1 MSLVLFFI
9 SSIIGLVCVEYCIH
23 PAPRRLIIIILWRIK
38 MTASQIIA
46 LAIFVAVIAVIV
58 SEKLHRA
65 ACALIGAML
74 LVLIG
79 ILEPAEALGFIDFNT
94 IGVLIGMMMFVAV
107 VKNSGIFEYLA
118 VKAARIAKGNPWRIM
133 VYFMIITAVL
143 SAFLD
148 NVTTVLLIGP
158 MTFSICK
165 TLELNPIP
173 FLMTQIISSN
183 VGGTAT
189 LIGDPPNIMLGSA
202 ADITFL
208 QFILYDGPIVAIVM
222 IATILGFRLLYHKGL
237 TVTPEKMELIMKMDE
252 KEEIRDQILFYK
264 SIIMICL
271 VALAF
276 ILHDTLGLKT
286 SIIALSCAALMIL
299 IGKQDV
305 EETVHDVEWP
315 TIVFFAFLFI
325 VVGGL
330 EKVGLIHMMAEGM
343 INATGSHYVILM
355 IVILWVSA
363 ICSAVLDNIPFVA
376 TLIPLIQ
383 TMASEGIDVW
393 PLWWAVSIGACF
405 GGNGTIIGASA
416 NVVLTGISNR
426 RGYPITFMDFLKIG
440 LPMMLLSIVLATIYL
455 LIRFGGYWN

>member
-1 MSLVLFFI
+1 
-9 SSIIGLVCVEYCIH
+9 
-23 PAPRRLIIIILWRIK
+23 
-38 MTASQIIA
+38 MTASQIVA

-79 ILEPAEALGFIDFNT
+79 ILSPSEALGFIDFNT

-107 VKNSGIFEYLA
+107 VKNSGIFEFLA
-118 VKAARIAKGNPWRIM
+118 VKAAKIAKGNPWKIM
-133 VYFMIITAVL
+133 IYFMIITALL

-165 TLELNPIP
+165 TLELNPVP
-173 FLMTQIISSN
+173 YLLTQIISSN
-183 VGGTAT
+183 VGGTST

-202 ADITFL
+202 ADISFL
-208 QFILYDGPIVAIVM
+208 QFCIYDGPIVIIVM
-222 IATILGFRLLYHKGL
+222 IASIITFRFIYKKGL
-237 TVTPEKMELIMKMDE
+237 SVAPEKMELIMQMDE
-252 KEEIRDQILFYK
+252 KSEIRDQVLFIK
-264 SIIMICL
+264 SVVMICL
-271 VALAF
+271 VAFAF
-276 ILHDTLGLKT
+276 IMHDTLGFKT

-330 EKVGLIHMMAEGM
+330 EKVGIIHMMAEAMMG
-343 INATGSHYVILM
+343 ATGSHYVVLM

-363 ICSAVLDNIPFVA
+363 LCSAVLDNIPFVA

-383 TMASEGIDVW
+383 TMSAEGIDVW

-416 NVVLTGISNR
+416 NVVLTGIANR
-426 RGYPITFMDFLKIG
+426 RGYPITFIDYLKIG
-440 LPMMLLSIVLATIYL
+440 LPLMLLSIVLATIYL
-455 LIRFGGYWN
+455 LVLFGGYWS

>member
-1 MSLVLFFI
+1 
-9 SSIIGLVCVEYCIH
+9 
-23 PAPRRLIIIILWRIK
+23 

-74 LVLIG
+74 LILIG
-79 ILEPAEALGFIDFNT
+79 ILEPIEALGYIDFNT
-94 IGVLIGMMMFVAV
+94 IGVLVGMMMFVAV

-118 VKAARIAKGNPWRIM
+118 VKAAKIAKGNPWKIM
-133 VYFMIITAVL
+133 VYFMIITALL

-173 FLMTQIISSN
+173 YLLTQIISSN

-189 LIGDPPNIMLGSA
+189 LIGDPPNIMIGSA
-202 ADITFL
+202 ADISFL
-208 QFILYDGPIVAIVM
+208 QFCIYDGSIVVIVM
-222 IATILGFRLLYHKGL
+222 AATILAFRFLYKKGL
-237 TVTPEKMELIMKMDE
+237 SVTPEKMALIMQMDE
-252 KEEIRDQILFYK
+252 NAEIRNKTLFIK
-264 SIIMICL
+264 SVIMIFL

-286 SIIALSCAALMIL
+286 SVIALSCAALMIM
-299 IGKQDV
+299 IGGQDV

-330 EKVGLIHMMAEGM
+330 EKVGLIHMLAVTMM
-343 INATGSHYVILM
+343 DATGTHYVVLM
-355 IVILWVSA
+355 LALLWVSA

-383 TMASEGIDVW
+383 QMQDAGLDVW

-416 NVVLTGISNR
+416 NVVLTGIANR
-426 RGYPITFMDFLKIG
+426 RGYPITFIDFLKIG

-455 LIRFGGYWN
+455 LVLFGGYWS

>member
-1 MSLVLFFI
+1 
-9 SSIIGLVCVEYCIH
+9 
-23 PAPRRLIIIILWRIK
+23 
-38 MTASQIIA
+38 MTATQIIT

-79 ILEPAEALGFIDFNT
+79 ILEPKEALGFIDFNT

-165 TLELNPIP
+165 TLELNPVP

-237 TVTPEKMELIMKMDE
+237 TVTPEKMELIMQMDE
-252 KEEIRDQILFYK
+252 KKEIRDQVLFYK
-264 SIIMICL
+264 SIVMICL

-276 ILHDTLGLKT
+276 ILHDNLGLKT

-299 IGKQDV
+299 IGGQDV

-330 EKVGLIHMMAEGM
+330 EKVGIIHMMAEGM

-363 ICSAVLDNIPFVA
+363 LCSAVLDNIPFVA

-383 TMASEGIDVW
+383 TMAAEGIDVW

-416 NVVLTGISNR
+416 NVVLTGIAGR
-426 RGYPITFMDFLKIG
+426 RGYPITFIDFLKIG
-440 LPMMLLSIVLATIYL
+440 GPMMIMSIILATIYL
-455 LIRFGGYWN
+455 LIRFGGYWG

>member
-1 MSLVLFFI
+1 
-9 SSIIGLVCVEYCIH
+9 
-23 PAPRRLIIIILWRIK
+23 

-74 LVLIG
+74 LILIG

-208 QFILYDGPIVAIVM
+208 QFILYDGPIVVIVM
-222 IATILGFRLLYHKGL
+222 IATIIGFRFLYHKGL
-237 TVTPEKMELIMKMDE
+237 TVTPEKMELIMQMDE
-252 KEEIRDQILFYK
+252 KKEIR
-264 SIIMICL
+264 
-271 VALAF
+271 
-276 ILHDTLGLKT
+276 TR
-286 SIIALSCAALMIL
+286 
-299 IGKQDV
+299 
-305 EETVHDVEWP
+305 
-315 TIVFFAFLFI
+315 
-325 VVGGL
+325 
-330 EKVGLIHMMAEGM
+330 
-343 INATGSHYVILM
+343 
-355 IVILWVSA
+355 
-363 ICSAVLDNIPFVA
+363 
-376 TLIPLIQ
+376 
-383 TMASEGIDVW
+383 AS
-393 PLWWAVSIGACF
+393 S
-405 GGNGTIIGASA
+405 
-416 NVVLTGISNR
+416 
-426 RGYPITFMDFLKIG
+426 
-440 LPMMLLSIVLATIYL
+440 
-455 LIRFGGYWN
+455 

>member
-1 MSLVLFFI
+1 
-9 SSIIGLVCVEYCIH
+9 
-23 PAPRRLIIIILWRIK
+23 

-79 ILEPAEALGFIDFNT
+79 ILTPAEAVEFIDFNT
-94 IGVLIGMMMFVAV
+94 LGVLIGMMMFVAV
-107 VKNSGIFEYLA
+107 VKASGLFEFLA
-118 VKAARIAKGNPWRIM
+118 VKSAKIAKGDPWRIM
-133 VYFMIITAVL
+133 IAFMIITAVL

-158 MTFSICK
+158 MTFSICQK
-165 TLELNPIP
+165 LELNPVP
-173 FLMTQIISSN
+173 YLMTQIISSN

-202 ADITFL
+202 ADISFL
-208 QFILYDGPIVAIVM
+208 QFIMYDGPIVVITMV
-222 IATILGFRLLYHKGL
+222 ATILAFRFIYKKGL
-237 TVTPEKMELIMKMDE
+237 SVSPEKMELIMQMDE
-252 KEEIRDQILFYK
+252 NEMIKDRVLFIK
-264 SIIMICL
+264 SVCMIFL
-271 VALAF
+271 VAVAF
-276 ILHDTLGLKT
+276 LLHDALELKT
-286 SIIALSCAALMIL
+286 SIIALSCASLMIL
-299 IGKQDV
+299 IGGQDV

-330 EKVGLIHMMAEGM
+330 EKVGLIHMLAEAL
-343 INATGSHYVILM
+343 INATGTHYVVLM

-376 TLIPLIQ
+376 TLIPLIL
-383 TMASEGIDVW
+383 TMEAEGIDVW
-393 PLWWAVSIGACF
+393 PLWWAVSMGACF

-416 NVVLTGISNR
+416 NVVLTGIAGR
-426 RGYPITFMDFLKIG
+426 RGYPITFVQFLKIG
-440 LPMMLLSIVLATIYL
+440 APMMLLSIVLATVYL
-455 LIRFGGYWN
+455 LVLFGGYWS

>member
-1 MSLVLFFI
+1 
-9 SSIIGLVCVEYCIH
+9 
-23 PAPRRLIIIILWRIK
+23 

-46 LAIFVAVIAVIV
+46 LAIFVAVIGVIV

-74 LVLIG
+74 LILIG
-79 ILEPAEALGFIDFNT
+79 ILEPKEALGFIDFNT

-118 VKAARIAKGNPWRIM
+118 VKAARVAKGNPWRIM

-237 TVTPEKMELIMKMDE
+237 TVTPEKMELIMQMDE
-252 KEEIRDQILFYK
+252 KKEIRDQVLFYK
-264 SIIMICL
+264 SIVMICL

-276 ILHDTLGLKT
+276 ILHDNLGLKT
-286 SIIALSCAALMIL
+286 SVIALSCAALMIM
-299 IGKQDV
+299 IGGQDV

-330 EKVGLIHMMAEGM
+330 EKVGIIHMMAEGM

-383 TMASEGIDVW
+383 TMAAEGIDVW

-416 NVVLTGISNR
+416 NVVLTGIAGR
-426 RGYPITFMDFLKIG
+426 RGYPITFIDFLKIG
-440 LPMMLLSIVLATIYL
+440 GPMMIMSIILATIYL
-455 LIRFGGYWN
+455 LIRFGGYWG

>member
-1 MSLVLFFI
+1 
-9 SSIIGLVCVEYCIH
+9 
-23 PAPRRLIIIILWRIK
+23 
-38 MTASQIIA
+38 MTASQIVA

-74 LVLIG
+74 LILIG

-107 VKNSGIFEYLA
+107 VKNSGIFEFLA
-118 VKAARIAKGNPWRIM
+118 VKAAKIAKGNPWKIM
-133 VYFMIITAVL
+133 VYFMIITALL

-165 TLELNPIP
+165 TLELNPVP
-173 FLMTQIISSN
+173 FLLTQIISSN

-202 ADITFL
+202 ADISFL
-208 QFILYDGPIVAIVM
+208 QFCIYDGPIVVIVM
-222 IATILGFRLLYHKGL
+222 AASIITFRFIYKKGL
-237 TVTPEKMELIMKMDE
+237 SVAPEKMELIMRMDE
-252 KEEIRDQILFYK
+252 KEEIRDRVLFVK
-264 SIIMICL
+264 SIVRICL

-276 ILHDTLGLKT
+276 MMHDTLGLKT
-286 SIIALSCAALMIL
+286 SIIALSCAALMIM
-299 IGKQDV
+299 IGGQDV

-330 EKVGLIHMMAEGM
+330 EKVGIIHMMAEGM
-343 INATGSHYVILM
+343 INATGSHYVVLM

-383 TMASEGIDVW
+383 TMSAEGIDVW

-426 RGYPITFMDFLKIG
+426 RGHPITFMDYLKIG
-440 LPMMLLSIVLATIYL
+440 LPLMLLSIILATAYL
-455 LIRFGGYWN
+455 LVLFGGYWS

>member
-1 MSLVLFFI
+1 
-9 SSIIGLVCVEYCIH
+9 
-23 PAPRRLIIIILWRIK
+23 
-38 MTASQIIA
+38 MTAIQIIA
-46 LAIFVAVIAVIV
+46 LAIFVAVIGVIV

-79 ILEPAEALGFIDFNT
+79 ILEPKEALGFIDFNT

-107 VKNSGIFEYLA
+107 VKNSGLFEFLA
-118 VKAARIAKGNPWRIM
+118 VKSAKIAKGNPWRIM
-133 VYFMIITAVL
+133 VAFMIITAVL

-158 MTFSICK
+158 MTFSICQR
-165 TLELNPIP
+165 LELNPVP
-173 FLMTQIISSN
+173 FLMTQIIASN

-202 ADITFL
+202 ANISFL
-208 QFILYDGPIVAIVM
+208 QFVIYDGPIVVITMV
-222 IATILGFRLLYHKGL
+222 ATVFAFKFMYGKGL
-237 TVTPEKMELIMKMDE
+237 SVAPEKMELIMQMDE
-252 KEEIRDQILFYK
+252 GEMIKDRVLFIK
-264 SIIMICL
+264 SVIMIFL
-271 VALAF
+271 VAVAF
-276 ILHDTLGLKT
+276 LLHDTLELKT
-286 SIIALSCAALMIL
+286 SVIALSCAALMIM
-299 IGKQDV
+299 IGGQDV

-330 EKVGLIHMMAEGM
+330 EKVGLIHMLAETL
-343 INATGSHYVILM
+343 INATGTHYVVLM

-376 TLIPLIQ
+376 TLIPLIL
-383 TMASEGIDVW
+383 TMETEGIDVW

-416 NVVLTGISNR
+416 NVVLTGIAGR
-426 RGYPITFMDFLKIG
+426 RGYPITFIQFLKVG
-440 LPMMLLSIVLATIYL
+440 APMMIMSIILATGYL
-455 LIRFGGYWN
+455 LVLFGKYWG

>member
-1 MSLVLFFI
+1 MTFW
-9 SSIIGLVCVEYCIH
+9 
-23 PAPRRLIIIILWRIK
+23 RRQK
-38 MTASQIIA
+38 TMTASQIIA

-74 LVLIG
+74 LILIG

-133 VYFMIITAVL
+133 VYFMIITSVL

-208 QFILYDGPIVAIVM
+208 QFILYDGPIVVIVM

-237 TVTPEKMELIMKMDE
+237 TVTPEKMALIMKMDE
-252 KEEIRDQILFYK
+252 KEEIRDQVLFYK
-264 SIIMICL
+264 SIVMIFL

-276 ILHDTLGLKT
+276 ILHDNLGLKT
-286 SIIALSCAALMIL
+286 SVIALSCAALMIL

-330 EKVGLIHMMAEGM
+330 EKVGIIHMMAEAM
-343 INATGSHYVILM
+343 ISATGTHYVILM

-383 TMASEGIDVW
+383 TMSSEGIDVW

-416 NVVLTGISNR
+416 NVVLTGISGR
-426 RGYPITFMDFLKIG
+426 RGYPITFIDFLKIG

-455 LIRFGGYWN
+455 LVRFGGYWS

>member
-1 MSLVLFFI
+1 MRYCCKSAVLHDLQQYNHFLEENI
-9 SSIIGLVCVEYCIH
+9 
-23 PAPRRLIIIILWRIK
+23 
-38 MTASQIIA
+38 MTATQIIA
-46 LAIFVAVIAVIV
+46 LAIFVAVIGVIV

-79 ILEPAEALGFIDFNT
+79 ILEPKEALGFIDFNT

-107 VKNSGIFEYLA
+107 VKNSGIFEFLA
-118 VKAARIAKGNPWRIM
+118 VKAAKIAKGNPWKIM

-173 FLMTQIISSN
+173 FLMTQIVSSN

-202 ADITFL
+202 ADIPFI
-208 QFILYDGPIVAIVM
+208 QFIIYDGPIVVVVM
-222 IATILGFRLLYHKGL
+222 VATILGFKLLYNKGL
-237 TVTPEKMELIMKMDE
+237 SVTPEKMELIMQMDE
-252 KEEIRDQILFYK
+252 NAEIRDKVLFYK

-286 SIIALSCAALMIL
+286 SVIALSCAALMIL
-299 IGKQDV
+299 IGRQDV

-330 EKVGLIHMMAEGM
+330 EKVGLIHMMAEAM
-343 INATGSHYVILM
+343 IEATGTHYVVLM

-383 TMASEGIDVW
+383 TMAAEGIDVW

-416 NVVLTGISNR
+416 NVVLTGIANR
-426 RGYPITFMDFLKIG
+426 RGYPITFIDFLKIG
-440 LPMMLLSIVLATIYL
+440 GPMMIMSIILSTFYL
-455 LIRFGGYWN
+455 LILFGGYWK

>member
-1 MSLVLFFI
+1 
-9 SSIIGLVCVEYCIH
+9 
-23 PAPRRLIIIILWRIK
+23 
-38 MTASQIIA
+38 MTATQIIA
-46 LAIFVAVIAVIV
+46 LAIFVAVIGVIV

-79 ILEPAEALGFIDFNT
+79 ILEPVEALGFIDFNT

-107 VKNSGIFEYLA
+107 VKNSGIFEFLA
-118 VKAARIAKGNPWRIM
+118 VKAAKIAKGNPWKIM

-173 FLMTQIISSN
+173 FLMTQIVSSN

-189 LIGDPPNIMLGSA
+189 LIDDPPNIMLGSA
-202 ADITFL
+202 ADIPFI
-208 QFILYDGPIVAIVM
+208 QFIIYDGPIVVIVM
-222 IATILGFRLLYHKGL
+222 VATILGFKLLYNKGL
-237 TVTPEKMELIMKMDE
+237 SVTPEKMELIMQMDE
-252 KEEIRDQILFYK
+252 NAEIRDKVLFYK

-286 SIIALSCAALMIL
+286 SVIALSCAALMIL
-299 IGKQDV
+299 IGRQDV

-330 EKVGLIHMMAEGM
+330 EKVGLIHMMAEAM
-343 INATGSHYVILM
+343 IEATGTHYVVLM

-383 TMASEGIDVW
+383 TMAAEGIDVW

-416 NVVLTGISNR
+416 NVVLTGIANR
-426 RGYPITFMDFLKIG
+426 RGYPITFIDFLKIG
-440 LPMMLLSIVLATIYL
+440 GPMMIMSIILSTFYL
-455 LIRFGGYWN
+455 LILFGGYWK

>member
-1 MSLVLFFI
+1 
-9 SSIIGLVCVEYCIH
+9 
-23 PAPRRLIIIILWRIK
+23 
-38 MTASQIIA
+38 MTAIQIIA
-46 LAIFVAVIAVIV
+46 LAIFVAVIGVIV

-79 ILEPAEALGFIDFNT
+79 ILEPKEALGFIDFNT

-107 VKNSGIFEYLA
+107 VKNSGLFEFLA
-118 VKAARIAKGNPWRIM
+118 VKSAKIAKGNPWRIM
-133 VYFMIITAVL
+133 VAFMIITAVL

-158 MTFSICK
+158 MTFSICQR
-165 TLELNPIP
+165 LELNPVP
-173 FLMTQIISSN
+173 FLMTQIIASN

-202 ADITFL
+202 ADISFL
-208 QFILYDGPIVAIVM
+208 QFVIYDGPIVVITMV
-222 IATILGFRLLYHKGL
+222 ATVFAFKFMYGKGL
-237 TVTPEKMELIMKMDE
+237 SVAPEKMELIMQMDE
-252 KEEIRDQILFYK
+252 GEMIKDRVLFIK
-264 SIIMICL
+264 SVIMIFL
-271 VALAF
+271 VAVAF
-276 ILHDTLGLKT
+276 LLHDTLELKT
-286 SIIALSCAALMIL
+286 SVIALSCAALMIM
-299 IGKQDV
+299 IGGQDV

-330 EKVGLIHMMAEGM
+330 EKVGLIHMLAETL
-343 INATGSHYVILM
+343 INATGTHYVVLM

-376 TLIPLIQ
+376 TLIPLIL
-383 TMASEGIDVW
+383 TMETEGIDVW

-416 NVVLTGISNR
+416 NVVLTGIAGR
-426 RGYPITFMDFLKIG
+426 RGYPITFIQFLKVG
-440 LPMMLLSIVLATIYL
+440 APMMIMSIILATGYL
-455 LIRFGGYWN
+455 LVLFGKYWG

>member
-1 MSLVLFFI
+1 
-9 SSIIGLVCVEYCIH
+9 
-23 PAPRRLIIIILWRIK
+23 
-38 MTASQIIA
+38 MTVTQIIA
-46 LAIFVAVIAVIV
+46 LAIFVAVIGVIV

-74 LVLIG
+74 LVVIG
-79 ILEPAEALGFIDFNT
+79 ILEPKEALGFIDFNT

-107 VKNSGIFEYLA
+107 VKNSGLFEYLA
-118 VKAARIAKGNPWRIM
+118 VKSAKISKGNPWRIM
-133 VYFMIITAVL
+133 VSFMIITAVL

-158 MTFSICK
+158 MTFSICQK
-165 TLELNPIP
+165 LELNPVP

-183 VGGTAT
+183 VGGTGT

-202 ADITFL
+202 ADISFL
-208 QFILYDGPIVAIVM
+208 QFVIYDGPIVIVTM
-222 IATILGFRLLYHKGL
+222 VATVFAFKFMYKKGL
-237 TVTPEKMELIMKMDE
+237 SVSPEKMELIMQMDE
-252 KEEIRDQILFYK
+252 GEMIKDRVLFIK
-264 SIIMICL
+264 SVVMIFL

-276 ILHDTLGLKT
+276 LLHDTLELKT
-286 SIIALSCAALMIL
+286 SVIALSCAALMIM
-299 IGKQDV
+299 IGGQDV

-330 EKVGLIHMMAEGM
+330 EKVGLIHMLAETL
-343 INATGSHYVILM
+343 INATGTHYVILM

-376 TLIPLIQ
+376 TLIPLIL
-383 TMASEGIDVW
+383 TMEAEGIDVW

-416 NVVLTGISNR
+416 NVVLTGIAGR
-426 RGYPITFMDFLKIG
+426 RGYPITFIQFLKVG
-440 LPMMLLSIVLATIYL
+440 APMMIMSIILATGYL
-455 LIRFGGYWN
+455 LILFGGYWK

>member
-1 MSLVLFFI
+1 
-9 SSIIGLVCVEYCIH
+9 
-23 PAPRRLIIIILWRIK
+23 
-38 MTASQIIA
+38 MTATQILA
-46 LAIFVAVIAVIV
+46 LAIFVAVIGVIV

-74 LVLIG
+74 LVLLG
-79 ILEPAEALGFIDFNT
+79 ILEPIEALGFIDFNT
-94 IGVLIGMMMFVAV
+94 IGVLMGMMMFVAV

-118 VKAARIAKGNPWRIM
+118 VKSARIAKGNPWRIM

-165 TLELNPIP
+165 TLDLNPIP

-202 ADITFL
+202 ADISFL
-208 QFILYDGPIVAIVM
+208 QFVIYDGPIVVIVM
-222 IATILGFRLLYHKGL
+222 VATILGFRLLYYKGL

-252 KEEIRDQILFYK
+252 KKEIKDHVLFVK
-264 SIIMICL
+264 SVVMIFL

-276 ILHDTLGLKT
+276 ILHDALELKT
-286 SIIALSCAALMIL
+286 SVIALSCAALMIL

-330 EKVGLIHMMAEGM
+330 EKVGLIHMLADTL

-416 NVVLTGISNR
+416 NVVLTGIANR
-426 RGYPITFMDFLKIG
+426 RGYPITFIDFPKIG
-440 LPMMLLSIVLATIYL
+440 APMMIMSIIFATAYL
-455 LIRFGGYWN
+455 LILFGGYWS

>member
-1 MSLVLFFI
+1 
-9 SSIIGLVCVEYCIH
+9 
-23 PAPRRLIIIILWRIK
+23 
-38 MTASQIIA
+38 MTVTQIIA

-79 ILEPAEALGFIDFNT
+79 ILEPTEALDFIDFNT
-94 IGVLIGMMMFVAV
+94 IGVLVGMMMFVAV
-107 VKNSGIFEYLA
+107 VKNSGIFEFLA
-118 VKAARIAKGNPWRIM
+118 VKAAKIAKGDPWKIM

-165 TLELNPIP
+165 SLELNPVP

-202 ADITFL
+202 ADISFL
-208 QFILYDGPIVAIVM
+208 QFCIYDGPIVIIVM
-222 IATILGFRLLYHKGL
+222 AATILAFKFIYKKGL
-237 TVTPEKMELIMKMDE
+237 QVTPEKMALIMQMDE
-252 KEEIRDQILFYK
+252 NEQIRDKVLFIK
-264 SIIMICL
+264 SIVMICL
-271 VALAF
+271 VATAF
-276 ILHDTLGLKT
+276 ILHDALGLKT
-286 SIIALSCAALMIL
+286 SIIALSCASLMIL
-299 IGKQDV
+299 IGRQDV

-330 EKVGLIHMMAEGM
+330 EKVGIIKMLAEGM
-343 INATGSHYVILM
+343 MSATGTHYVILM
-355 IVILWVSA
+355 LVILWVSA
-363 ICSAVLDNIPFVA
+363 LCSAVLDNIPFVA
-376 TLIPLIQ
+376 TLIPLIM
-383 TMASEGIDVW
+383 TMQAEGIDVW

-416 NVVLTGISNR
+416 NVVLTGIAGR
-426 RGYPITFMDFLKIG
+426 RGYPITFIDFLKIG
-440 LPMMLLSIVLATIYL
+440 LPMMLLSIVLATGYL
-455 LIRFGGYWN
+455 LVLFGGYWN

>member
-1 MSLVLFFI
+1 
-9 SSIIGLVCVEYCIH
+9 
-23 PAPRRLIIIILWRIK
+23 

-46 LAIFVAVIAVIV
+46 LAIFVAVIGVIV

-79 ILEPAEALGFIDFNT
+79 ILEPVEALGFIDFNT

-107 VKNSGIFEYLA
+107 VKNSGIFEFLA
-118 VKAARIAKGNPWRIM
+118 VKAAKIAKGNPWKIM

-173 FLMTQIISSN
+173 FLLTQIISSN

-208 QFILYDGPIVAIVM
+208 QFVLYDGPIVVIVM
-222 IATILGFRLLYHKGL
+222 AATIICFKFMYKKGL
-237 TVTPEKMELIMKMDE
+237 SVTPEKMALIMKMDE
-252 KEEIRDQILFYK
+252 NAEIRDRVLFYK
-264 SIIMICL
+264 SIVMICL

-330 EKVGLIHMMAEGM
+330 EKVGIIHMMAEAM
-343 INATGSHYVILM
+343 INATGTHYVVLM
-355 IVILWVSA
+355 ITILWVSA
-363 ICSAVLDNIPFVA
+363 LCSAVLDNIPFVA

-393 PLWWAVSIGACF
+393 PLWGAVSIGACF

-416 NVVLTGISNR
+416 NVVLTGIANR
-426 RGYPITFMDFLKIG
+426 RGFPITFIDYLKVG
-440 LPMMLLSIVLATIYL
+440 GPMMLLSIVLATIYL
-455 LIRFGGYWN
+455 LVRFGGYWS

>member
-1 MSLVLFFI
+1 
-9 SSIIGLVCVEYCIH
+9 
-23 PAPRRLIIIILWRIK
+23 
-38 MTASQIIA
+38 MTATQIIA

-79 ILEPAEALGFIDFNT
+79 ILEPIEALGFIDFNT
-94 IGVLIGMMMFVAV
+94 IGVLVGMMMFVAV

-118 VKAARIAKGNPWRIM
+118 VKSAKIAKGDPWKIM
-133 VYFMIITAVL
+133 IYFMIITAVL

-173 FLMTQIISSN
+173 YLMTQIIASN

-189 LIGDPPNIMLGSA
+189 LIGDPPNIMIGSA
-202 ADITFL
+202 ADIP
-208 QFILYDGPIVAIVM
+208 FISFVIYDGPIVVIVM
-222 IATILGFRLLYHKGL
+222 AATILSFKFLYKKGL
-237 TVTPEKMELIMKMDE
+237 SVAPEKMELITQMDE
-252 KEEIRDQILFYK
+252 NKEIRDHTLFIK
-264 SIIMICL
+264 SIVMIFF

-276 ILHDTLGLKT
+276 ILHDTLHLQT

-330 EKVGLIHMMAEGM
+330 EKVGLIHMLAVTLMD
-343 INATGSHYVILM
+343 ATGTHYVVLM
-355 IVILWVSA
+355 IALLWVSA
-363 ICSAVLDNIPFVA
+363 ICSAILDNIPFVA

-383 TMASEGIDVW
+383 QMQEAGLDVW
-393 PLWWAVSIGACF
+393 PLWWAISIGACF

-416 NVVLTGISNR
+416 NVVLTGIANR
-426 RGYPITFMDFLKIG
+426 KGYPITFIDFLKVG
-440 LPMMLLSIVLATIYL
+440 GPMMILSIIMATGYM
-455 LIRFGGYWN
+455 LIIFGNYWN

>member
-1 MSLVLFFI
+1 
-9 SSIIGLVCVEYCIH
+9 
-23 PAPRRLIIIILWRIK
+23 
-38 MTASQIIA
+38 MTATQIIA
-46 LAIFVAVIAVIV
+46 LAIFVAVIGVIV

-79 ILEPAEALGFIDFNT
+79 ILEPKEALGFIDFNT

-107 VKNSGIFEYLA
+107 VKNSGIFEFLA
-118 VKAARIAKGNPWRIM
+118 VKAAKIAKGNPWKIM

-173 FLMTQIISSN
+173 FLMTQIVSSN

-202 ADITFL
+202 ADIPFI
-208 QFILYDGPIVAIVM
+208 QFIIYDGPIVVVVM
-222 IATILGFRLLYHKGL
+222 VATILGFKLLYNKGL
-237 TVTPEKMELIMKMDE
+237 SVTPEKMELIMQMDE
-252 KEEIRDQILFYK
+252 NAEIRDKVLFYK

-286 SIIALSCAALMIL
+286 SVIALSCAALMIL
-299 IGKQDV
+299 IGRQDV

-330 EKVGLIHMMAEGM
+330 EKVGLIHMMAEAM
-343 INATGSHYVILM
+343 IEATGTHYVVLM

-383 TMASEGIDVW
+383 TMAAEGIDVW

-416 NVVLTGISNR
+416 NVVLTGIANR
-426 RGYPITFMDFLKIG
+426 RGYPITFIDFLKIG
-440 LPMMLLSIVLATIYL
+440 GPMMIMSIILSTFYL
-455 LIRFGGYWN
+455 LILFGGYWK

>member
-1 MSLVLFFI
+1 
-9 SSIIGLVCVEYCIH
+9 
-23 PAPRRLIIIILWRIK
+23 

-46 LAIFVAVIAVIV
+46 LAIFVAVIGVIV

-208 QFILYDGPIVAIVM
+208 QFILYDGPIVVIVM

-286 SIIALSCAALMIL
+286 SVIALSCAALMIL

-330 EKVGLIHMMAEGM
+330 EKVGIIHMMAEGM
-343 INATGSHYVILM
+343 ISATGSHYVILM

-363 ICSAVLDNIPFVA
+363 LCSAVLDNIPFVA

>member
-1 MSLVLFFI
+1 
-9 SSIIGLVCVEYCIH
+9 
-23 PAPRRLIIIILWRIK
+23 
-38 MTASQIIA
+38 MTVTQIIA
-46 LAIFVAVIAVIV
+46 MAIFVAVIAVIV

-65 ACALIGAML
+65 ACALIGAVL
-74 LVLIG
+74 LILIG

-94 IGVLIGMMMFVAV
+94 IGVLVGMMMFVAV

-118 VKAARIAKGNPWRIM
+118 VKAARLAKGDPWKIM

-165 TLELNPIP
+165 TLELNPVP
-173 FLMTQIISSN
+173 YLMTQIIASN

-189 LIGDPPNIMLGSA
+189 LIGDPPNIMIGSA
-202 ADITFL
+202 ADISFA
-208 QFILYDGPIVAIVM
+208 QFCIYDGPIVVIVM
-222 IATILGFRLLYHKGL
+222 AATILAFKLVYKKGL
-237 TVTPEKMELIMKMDE
+237 SVTPEKMELIMQMDE
-252 KEEIRDQILFYK
+252 KREIRDHTLFIK
-264 SIIMICL
+264 SIVMICL
-271 VALAF
+271 VAIAF

-330 EKVGLIHMMAEGM
+330 EKVGLIHMLAVTMM
-343 INATGSHYVILM
+343 NATGTHYVILM
-355 IVILWVSA
+355 LVLLWVSA
-363 ICSAVLDNIPFVA
+363 LCSAVLDNIPFVA

-383 TMASEGIDVW
+383 QMQDAGLDVW

-416 NVVLTGISNR
+416 NVVLTGIANR
-426 RGYPITFMDFLKIG
+426 KGYPITFIDFLKIG
-440 LPMMLLSIVLATIYL
+440 LPMMLLSIVLATIYML
-455 LIRFGGYWN
+455 VLFGNYWG

>member
-1 MSLVLFFI
+1 
-9 SSIIGLVCVEYCIH
+9 
-23 PAPRRLIIIILWRIK
+23 
-38 MTASQIIA
+38 MTASQIVA

-79 ILEPAEALGFIDFNT
+79 ILKPAEALGFIDFNT

-107 VKNSGIFEYLA
+107 VKNSGIFEFLA
-118 VKAARIAKGNPWRIM
+118 VKAAKIARGNPWKIM
-133 VYFMIITAVL
+133 VYFMIITALL

-165 TLELNPIP
+165 TLELNPVP
-173 FLMTQIISSN
+173 YLLTQIISSN

-202 ADITFL
+202 ADISFL
-208 QFILYDGPIVAIVM
+208 QFCIYDGPIVIIVL
-222 IATILGFRLLYHKGL
+222 AASILTFRFIYKKGL
-237 TVTPEKMELIMKMDE
+237 TVSPEKMELIMKMDE
-252 KEEIRDQILFYK
+252 KAEIRDQVLFIK
-264 SIIMICL
+264 SIVMICL

-330 EKVGLIHMMAEGM
+330 EKVGIIHMMAEAM
-343 INATGSHYVILM
+343 INATGTHYVVLM

-383 TMASEGIDVW
+383 TMSAEGIDVW

-426 RGYPITFMDFLKIG
+426 RGYPITFMDYLKVG
-440 LPMMLLSIVLATIYL
+440 LPLMLLSIVLATVYL
-455 LIRFGGYWN
+455 LVLFGGYWS

>member
-1 MSLVLFFI
+1 
-9 SSIIGLVCVEYCIH
+9 
-23 PAPRRLIIIILWRIK
+23 

-165 TLELNPIP
+165 TLELNPVP

-208 QFILYDGPIVAIVM
+208 QFILYDGPIVVIVM

-237 TVTPEKMELIMKMDE
+237 TVTPEKMELIMKMNE
-252 KEEIRDQILFYK
+252 KEEIRDQVLFYK

>member
-1 MSLVLFFI
+1 
-9 SSIIGLVCVEYCIH
+9 
-23 PAPRRLIIIILWRIK
+23 
-38 MTASQIIA
+38 MTVSQIVA

-79 ILEPAEALGFIDFNT
+79 ILKPAEALGFIDFNT

-107 VKNSGIFEYLA
+107 VKNSGIFEFLA
-118 VKAARIAKGNPWRIM
+118 VKAAKIAKGNPWKIL
-133 VYFMIITAVL
+133 VYFMIITALL

-165 TLELNPIP
+165 TLELNPVP
-173 FLMTQIISSN
+173 YLLTQIISSN

-202 ADITFL
+202 ADISFL
-208 QFILYDGPIVAIVM
+208 QFCIYDGPIVLIVM
-222 IATILGFRLLYHKGL
+222 AASILTFKFIYKKGL
-237 TVTPEKMELIMKMDE
+237 SVSPEKMELIMKMDE
-252 KEEIRDQILFYK
+252 KAEIRDQVLFVK

-276 ILHDTLGLKT
+276 IMHDTLGLKT

-330 EKVGLIHMMAEGM
+330 EKVGIIHMMAEGM
-343 INATGSHYVILM
+343 ISATGSHYVILM

-363 ICSAVLDNIPFVA
+363 LCSAVLDNIPFVA

-426 RGYPITFMDFLKIG
+426 RGYPITFMDYLKIG
-440 LPMMLLSIVLATIYL
+440 LPLMLLSIVLATFYL
-455 LIRFGGYWN
+455 LVLFGGYWS

>member
-1 MSLVLFFI
+1 
-9 SSIIGLVCVEYCIH
+9 
-23 PAPRRLIIIILWRIK
+23 

-74 LVLIG
+74 LILIG

-222 IATILGFRLLYHKGL
+222 IATIIGFRFLYNKCL
-237 TVTPEKMELIMKMDE
+237 TVTPEKMELIMQMDE
-252 KEEIRDQILFYK
+252 KKEIRDQVLFYK
-264 SIIMICL
+264 SIVMICL

-276 ILHDTLGLKT
+276 ILHDNLGLKT
-286 SIIALSCAALMIL
+286 SVIALSCAALMIL

-330 EKVGLIHMMAEGM
+330 EKVGIIHMMAEGM
-343 INATGSHYVILM
+343 INATGTHYVILM

-363 ICSAVLDNIPFVA
+363 LCSAVLDNIPFVA

-416 NVVLTGISNR
+416 NVVLTGIAGR
-426 RGYPITFMDFLKIG
+426 RGYPITFIDFLKVG
-440 LPMMLLSIVLATIYL
+440 GPMMIMSIILATIYL
-455 LIRFGGYWN
+455 LIRFGGYWS

>member
-1 MSLVLFFI
+1 
-9 SSIIGLVCVEYCIH
+9 
-23 PAPRRLIIIILWRIK
+23 
-38 MTASQIIA
+38 MTISQIIA

-79 ILEPAEALGFIDFNT
+79 ILEPIEALGYIDFNT

-107 VKNSGIFEYLA
+107 VKNSGIFEFLA
-118 VKAARIAKGNPWRIM
+118 VKAAKIAKGDPWRIM
-133 VYFMIITAVL
+133 VYFMIITAIL

-165 TLELNPIP
+165 TLDLNPIP
-173 FLMTQIISSN
+173 FLLTQIISSN
-183 VGGTAT
+183 VGGTST

-202 ADITFL
+202 ADISFL
-208 QFILYDGPIVAIVM
+208 QFCIYDGPIVVIVM
-222 IATILGFRLLYHKGL
+222 IATILSFRILYKKGL
-237 TVTPEKMELIMKMDE
+237 TVTPEKMALIMKMDE
-252 KEEIRDQILFYK
+252 NAEIRDRVLFYK
-264 SIIMICL
+264 SVIMIFL

-276 ILHDTLGLKT
+276 ILHDTLELKT
-286 SIIALSCAALMIL
+286 SVIALSCAALMIM
-299 IGKQDV
+299 IGRQDV

-330 EKVGLIHMMAEGM
+330 EKVGIIHMMAEAM
-343 INATGSHYVILM
+343 ITATGTHYVILM
-355 IVILWVSA
+355 LTILWVSA
-363 ICSAVLDNIPFVA
+363 LCSAVLDNIPFVA

-383 TMASEGIDVW
+383 TMAAEGIDVW

-416 NVVLTGISNR
+416 NVVLTGIANR
-426 RGYPITFMDFLKIG
+426 RGYPITFIDYLKIG

-455 LIRFGGYWN
+455 LVIFGGYWS

>member
-1 MSLVLFFI
+1 LEENI
-9 SSIIGLVCVEYCIH
+9 
-23 PAPRRLIIIILWRIK
+23 
-38 MTASQIIA
+38 MTATQIIA
-46 LAIFVAVIAVIV
+46 LAIFVAVIGVIV

-79 ILEPAEALGFIDFNT
+79 ILEPKEALGFIDFNT

-107 VKNSGIFEYLA
+107 VKNSGIFEFLA
-118 VKAARIAKGNPWRIM
+118 VKAAKIAKGNPWKIM

-173 FLMTQIISSN
+173 FLMTQIVSSN

-202 ADITFL
+202 ADIPFI
-208 QFILYDGPIVAIVM
+208 QFIIYDGPIVVVVM
-222 IATILGFRLLYHKGL
+222 VATILGFKLLYNKGL
-237 TVTPEKMELIMKMDE
+237 SVTPEKMELIMQMDE
-252 KEEIRDQILFYK
+252 NAEIRDKVLFYK

-286 SIIALSCAALMIL
+286 SVIALSCAALMIL
-299 IGKQDV
+299 IGRQDV

-330 EKVGLIHMMAEGM
+330 EKVGLIHMMAEAM
-343 INATGSHYVILM
+343 IEATGTHYVVLM

-383 TMASEGIDVW
+383 TMAAEGIDVW

-416 NVVLTGISNR
+416 NVVLTGIANR
-426 RGYPITFMDFLKIG
+426 RGYPITFIDFLKIG
-440 LPMMLLSIVLATIYL
+440 GPMMIMSIILSTFYL
-455 LIRFGGYWN
+455 LILFGGYWK

>member
-1 MSLVLFFI
+1 
-9 SSIIGLVCVEYCIH
+9 
-23 PAPRRLIIIILWRIK
+23 

-46 LAIFVAVIAVIV
+46 LAIFVAVIGVIV

-79 ILEPAEALGFIDFNT
+79 ILEPKEALGFIDFNT

-118 VKAARIAKGNPWRIM
+118 VKAARIAKGDPWRIM

-202 ADITFL
+202 ADITFV

-222 IATILGFRLLYHKGL
+222 IATIIGFRFLYHKGL

-252 KEEIRDQILFYK
+252 KEEIRDQVLFYK

-276 ILHDTLGLKT
+276 ILHDNLGLKT

-330 EKVGLIHMMAEGM
+330 EKVGIIHMMAEAM

-363 ICSAVLDNIPFVA
+363 LCSAVLDNIPFVA

-383 TMASEGIDVW
+383 TMATEGIDVW

-416 NVVLTGISNR
+416 NVVLTGIANR
-426 RGYPITFMDFLKIG
+426 KGYPITFIDFLKVG
-440 LPMMLLSIVLATIYL
+440 GPMMLLSIVLATIYL
-455 LIRFGGYWN
+455 LVRFGGYWS

>member
-1 MSLVLFFI
+1 
-9 SSIIGLVCVEYCIH
+9 
-23 PAPRRLIIIILWRIK
+23 

-65 ACALIGAML
+65 ACALIGAVL
-74 LVLIG
+74 LILIG

-107 VKNSGIFEYLA
+107 VKNSGIFEFLA
-118 VKAARIAKGNPWRIM
+118 VKAAKIAKGNPWKIM
-133 VYFMIITAVL
+133 VYFMIITALL

-165 TLELNPIP
+165 TLELNPVP
-173 FLMTQIISSN
+173 YLLTQIISSN

-202 ADITFL
+202 ADISFL
-208 QFILYDGPIVAIVM
+208 QFCIYDGPIVVIVM
-222 IATILGFRLLYHKGL
+222 AATILGFRFMYRKGL
-237 TVTPEKMELIMKMDE
+237 TVTPEKMELIMQMDE
-252 KEEIRDQILFYK
+252 NAEIRDRVLFYK
-264 SIIMICL
+264 SIVMILL
-271 VALAF
+271 VATAF

-286 SIIALSCAALMIL
+286 SVIALSCAALMIL

-330 EKVGLIHMMAEGM
+330 EKVGLIHMLAVSLM
-343 INATGSHYVILM
+343 NATGTHYVILM

-363 ICSAVLDNIPFVA
+363 LCSAVLDNIPFVA

-383 TMASEGIDVW
+383 QMGDAGLDVW

-416 NVVLTGISNR
+416 NVVLTGIANR
-426 RGYPITFMDFLKIG
+426 KGYPITFMDYMKVG
-440 LPMMLLSIVLATIYL
+440 LTMMLMSVVLATIYL
-455 LIRFGGYWN
+455 LVLFGGYWS

>member
-1 MSLVLFFI
+1 
-9 SSIIGLVCVEYCIH
+9 
-23 PAPRRLIIIILWRIK
+23 
-38 MTASQIIA
+38 MTATQIIA
-46 LAIFVAVIAVIV
+46 LAIFLAVIAVIV

-79 ILEPAEALGFIDFNT
+79 ILEPKEALGFIDFNT

-107 VKNSGIFEYLA
+107 VKNSGIFEFLA
-118 VKAARIAKGNPWRIM
+118 VKAAKMAKGNPWRIM

-173 FLMTQIISSN
+173 YLMTQIISSN

-222 IATILGFRLLYHKGL
+222 IATIIGFRFLYHKGL
-237 TVTPEKMELIMKMDE
+237 TVTPEKMELIMQMDE
-252 KEEIRDQILFYK
+252 NAEIRDHVLFIK

-276 ILHDTLGLKT
+276 IMHDTLGLKT

-330 EKVGLIHMMAEGM
+330 EKVGIIHMMAEAM
-343 INATGSHYVILM
+343 INATGTHYVILM

-416 NVVLTGISNR
+416 NVVLTGIAGR
-426 RGYPITFMDFLKIG
+426 KGYPITFIDFLKVG
-440 LPMMLLSIVLATIYL
+440 GPMMILSIVLATIYL
-455 LIRFGGYWN
+455 LVRFGGYWS

>member
-1 MSLVLFFI
+1 MPGHQPGHL
-9 SSIIGLVCVEYCIH
+9 CITEKRH
-23 PAPRRLIIIILWRIK
+23 H

-65 ACALIGAML
+65 ACALIGAVL
-74 LVLIG
+74 LILIG

-107 VKNSGIFEYLA
+107 VKNSGIFEFLA
-118 VKAARIAKGNPWRIM
+118 VKAAKIAKGNPWKIM
-133 VYFMIITAVL
+133 VYFMIITALL

-173 FLMTQIISSN
+173 YLLTQIISSN

-202 ADITFL
+202 ADISFL
-208 QFILYDGPIVAIVM
+208 QFCIYDGPIVVIVM
-222 IATILGFRLLYHKGL
+222 AATILGFRFMYRKGL
-237 TVTPEKMELIMKMDE
+237 TVTPEKMELIMQMDE
-252 KEEIRDQILFYK
+252 NAEIRDRVLFYK
-264 SIIMICL
+264 SIVMILL
-271 VALAF
+271 VATAF

-286 SIIALSCAALMIL
+286 SVIALSCAALMIL

-330 EKVGLIHMMAEGM
+330 EKVGLIHMLAVSLMD
-343 INATGSHYVILM
+343 ATGTHYVILM
-355 IVILWVSA
+355 IVIFWVSA
-363 ICSAVLDNIPFVA
+363 LCSAVLDNIPFVA

-383 TMASEGIDVW
+383 QMGDAGLDVW

-416 NVVLTGISNR
+416 NVVLTGIANR
-426 RGYPITFMDFLKIG
+426 RGYPITFMDYLKVG
-440 LPMMLLSIVLATIYL
+440 LPMMLMSIVLATIYL
-455 LIRFGGYWN
+455 LVLFGGYWS

>member
-1 MSLVLFFI
+1 
-9 SSIIGLVCVEYCIH
+9 
-23 PAPRRLIIIILWRIK
+23 
-38 MTASQIIA
+38 MTVTQIIA

-65 ACALIGAML
+65 ACALIGAVL

-94 IGVLIGMMMFVAV
+94 IGVLVGMMMFVAV

-118 VKAARIAKGNPWRIM
+118 VKAARIAKGDPWKIM

-173 FLMTQIISSN
+173 YLLTQIISSN

-189 LIGDPPNIMLGSA
+189 LIGDPPNIMIGSA
-202 ADITFL
+202 ADISFA
-208 QFILYDGPIVAIVM
+208 QFCIYDGPIVVIVM
-222 IATILGFRLLYHKGL
+222 IATILGFKLLYKKGL
-237 TVTPEKMELIMKMDE
+237 SVTPERMELIMQMDE
-252 KEEIRDQILFYK
+252 KKEIRDHALFIK
-264 SIIMICL
+264 SVVMICL

-305 EETVHDVEWP
+305 EETIHDVEWP

-330 EKVGLIHMMAEGM
+330 EKVGLIHMLAVTLMD
-343 INATGSHYVILM
+343 ATGTHYVVLM
-355 IVILWVSA
+355 LVLLWVSA

-383 TMASEGIDVW
+383 QMGDAGLDVW

-416 NVVLTGISNR
+416 NVVLTGIANR
-426 RGYPITFMDFLKIG
+426 RGYPITFIDFLKVG
-440 LPMMLLSIVLATIYL
+440 GPMMLMSIVLATIYL
-455 LIRFGGYWN
+455 LVLFGGYWS

>member
-1 MSLVLFFI
+1 
-9 SSIIGLVCVEYCIH
+9 
-23 PAPRRLIIIILWRIK
+23 

-46 LAIFVAVIAVIV
+46 LAIFVAVIGVIV

-79 ILEPAEALGFIDFNT
+79 ILEPVEALGFIDFNT

-107 VKNSGIFEYLA
+107 VKNSGIFEFLA
-118 VKAARIAKGNPWRIM
+118 VKAAKIAKGNPWKIM

-173 FLMTQIISSN
+173 FLLTQIISSN

-202 ADITFL
+202 ADITVL
-208 QFILYDGPIVAIVM
+208 QFVLYDGPIVVIVM
-222 IATILGFRLLYHKGL
+222 AATIICFKFMYKKGL
-237 TVTPEKMELIMKMDE
+237 SVTPEKMALIMQMDE
-252 KEEIRDQILFYK
+252 NKEIRDRVLFYK
-264 SIIMICL
+264 SIVMICL

-330 EKVGLIHMMAEGM
+330 EKVGIIHMMAEAM

-363 ICSAVLDNIPFVA
+363 ICSSVLDNIPFVA

-416 NVVLTGISNR
+416 NVVLTGIANR
-426 RGYPITFMDFLKIG
+426 RGFPITFIDYLKVG
-440 LPMMLLSIVLATIYL
+440 GPMMLLSIVLATIYL
-455 LIRFGGYWN
+455 LVRFGGYWS

>member
-1 MSLVLFFI
+1 
-9 SSIIGLVCVEYCIH
+9 
-23 PAPRRLIIIILWRIK
+23 

-46 LAIFVAVIAVIV
+46 LAIFVAVIGVIV

-74 LVLIG
+74 LILIG
-79 ILEPAEALGFIDFNT
+79 ILEPKEALGFIDFNT

-118 VKAARIAKGNPWRIM
+118 VKAARVAKGNPWRIM

-237 TVTPEKMELIMKMDE
+237 TVTPEKMELIMQMDE
-252 KEEIRDQILFYK
+252 KKEIRDQVLFYK
-264 SIIMICL
+264 SIVMICL

-276 ILHDTLGLKT
+276 ILHDNLGLKT
-286 SIIALSCAALMIL
+286 SVIALSCAALMIM
-299 IGKQDV
+299 IGGQDV

-330 EKVGLIHMMAEGM
+330 EKVGIIHMMAEGM

-363 ICSAVLDNIPFVA
+363 IHRRIRQRSSDRYRR
-376 TLIPLIQ
+376 Q
-383 TMASEGIDVW
+383 K
-393 PLWWAVSIGACF
+393 
-405 GGNGTIIGASA
+405 
-416 NVVLTGISNR
+416 GISDHLHRLPEDR
-426 RGYPITFMDFLKIG
+426 RTDDDHVHRSGDDLSAHSFRRILGIEGNTGFALILHRKEQVQD
-440 LPMMLLSIVLATIYL
+440 LLFFVT
-455 LIRFGGYWN
+455 GV

>member
-1 MSLVLFFI
+1 
-9 SSIIGLVCVEYCIH
+9 
-23 PAPRRLIIIILWRIK
+23 
-38 MTASQIIA
+38 MTATQIIA
-46 LAIFVAVIAVIV
+46 LAIFVAVIGVIV

-79 ILEPAEALGFIDFNT
+79 ILEPKEALGFIDFNT

-107 VKNSGIFEYLA
+107 VKNSGLFEYLA
-118 VKAARIAKGNPWRIM
+118 VKSAKIAKGDPWRIM
-133 VYFMIITAVL
+133 IAFMIITAVL

-158 MTFSICK
+158 MTFSICQK
-165 TLELNPIP
+165 LELNPVP

-183 VGGTAT
+183 VGGTGT

-202 ADITFL
+202 ADISFL
-208 QFILYDGPIVAIVM
+208 QFVIYDGPIVVITMV
-222 IATILGFRLLYHKGL
+222 ATVFAFKFIYKKGL
-237 TVTPEKMELIMKMDE
+237 TVSPEKMELVMQMNEGEMIKD
-252 KEEIRDQILFYK
+252 RILFIK
-264 SIIMICL
+264 SVVMIFL
-271 VALAF
+271 VAIAF
-276 ILHDTLGLKT
+276 LLHDTLELKT
-286 SIIALSCAALMIL
+286 SVIALSCAALMIM
-299 IGKQDV
+299 IGGQDV

-330 EKVGLIHMMAEGM
+330 EKVGLIHMLAETL
-343 INATGSHYVILM
+343 IEATGTHYVVLM

-363 ICSAVLDNIPFVA
+363 ICSAILDNIPFVA
-376 TLIPLIQ
+376 TLIPLIL
-383 TMASEGIDVW
+383 TMEAEGIDVW

-416 NVVLTGISNR
+416 NVVLTGIAGR
-426 RGYPITFMDFLKIG
+426 RGYPITFVQFMKIG
-440 LPMMLLSIVLATIYL
+440 APMMIMSIILATGYL
-455 LIRFGGYWN
+455 LILFGGYWK